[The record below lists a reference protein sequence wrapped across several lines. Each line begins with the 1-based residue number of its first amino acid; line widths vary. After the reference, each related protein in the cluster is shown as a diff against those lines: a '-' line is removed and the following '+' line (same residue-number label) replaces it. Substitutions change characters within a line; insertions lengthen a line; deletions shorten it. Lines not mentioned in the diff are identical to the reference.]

1 MLHERVASNAL
12 PFTSLL
18 DLVNAVIGE
27 FKPIHLSDP
36 PRSLSGWT
44 SPVEDQYQKEFY
56 RLFYSTVDG
65 QVSVSPKYVAKYGK
79 GGGQSIF

>member
-18 DLVNAVIGE
+18 DLVNAVIRE

-44 SPVEDQYQKEFY
+44 SSVEDQYQKEFY